1 MSIPLLNPVVRV
13 IAARELLWNLT
24 LRELRTKYRRS
35 FLGWAWSMLNP
46 LATVAIYGFVFGVL
60 FKAEAPVGA
69 SSGVASFPLFML
81 CALLPWNFFSL
92 VNNLGLGAIT
102 NNAGLVR
109 RVAFPRETLVLANVG
124 HAGVQFGIELGL
136 LCAVLAVVGTGLL
149 PWLPVVLLTVVLL
162 AVFAT
167 GFALA
172 LSALAVYFRDLTYLW
187 AIAIQVW
194 FFATPVVYPPELIE
208 ANAPGWLA
216 RVLQQNPTYRFVEV
230 LRSMLYHGQAPSWS
244 SLAVLAV
251 WAVGALTVGW
261 AVFTRLARRMPEEV

>member
-1 MSIPLLNPVVRV
+1 MTVALLNPVARV
-13 IAARELLWNLT
+13 FAARELLWNLV

-60 FKAEAPVGA
+60 FEAEAPVGA

-124 HAGVQFGIELGL
+124 HAAVQFGIEIGL

-149 PWLPVVLLTVVLL
+149 PWLPVVLATVVLL
-162 AVFAT
+162 ALFAT

-172 LSALAVYFRDLTYLW
+172 LAALAVYFRDLTYLW

-194 FFATPVVYPPELIE
+194 FFATPVVYPPQLIE
-208 ANAPGWLA
+208 ANAPAWLA
-216 RVLQQNPTYRFVEV
+216 RVLEQNPTYRFVDV
-230 LRSMLYHGQAPSWS
+230 LREMLYHGQAPAWS
-244 SLAVLAV
+244 SLGVLV
-251 WAVGALTVGW
+251 LWALGALVGGW
-261 AVFTRLARRMPEEV
+261 AVFTRLSRRMPEEV